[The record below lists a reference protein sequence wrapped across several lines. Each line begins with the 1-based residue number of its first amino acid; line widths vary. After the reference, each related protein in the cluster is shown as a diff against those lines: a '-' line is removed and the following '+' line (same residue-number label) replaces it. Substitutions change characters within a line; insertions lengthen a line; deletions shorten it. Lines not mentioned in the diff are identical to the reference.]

1 MMRRLRRSRALRL
14 SEVGSAPP
22 PHSRFPRP
30 GGGGAPHALVK
41 PRRCER
47 LRRVGSAR
55 DAQRRHRWVQ
65 TARHGWSGGPSPR
78 PNIAEGNLLHAVVI
92 VRRHRAPCSSK
103 SCTHKPAP
111 RPRASRREPR
121 VPKSQRPGLQ
131 GQTRT
136 SSPQQR
142 RVRETPRRAKEQSAT
157 PAVQHRAPA
166 PDAARRKLLHGR
178 GASVGTTVAA
188 ARSPALQR
196 TVPRDPRP
204 GPAPRLCRGT

>member
-1 MMRRLRRSRALRL
+1 MMRRLRRSFALRL

-41 PRRCER
+41 TRRCER

-78 PNIAEGNLLHAVVI
+78 ANIAKGNLLHVVVI
-92 VRRHRAPCSSK
+92 ARRHRAPRSSK
-103 SCTHKPAP
+103 PRTHKPAP

-121 VPKSQRPGLQ
+121 VPKSQRPGL
-131 GQTRT
+131 
-136 SSPQQR
+136 SAKHA
-142 RVRETPRRAKEQSAT
+142 PRRHSSAECVRR
-157 PAVQHRAPA
+157 P
-166 PDAARRKLLHGR
+166 AARRSK
-178 GASVGTTVAA
+178 
-188 ARSPALQR
+188 
-196 TVPRDPRP
+196 VPLPRP
-204 GPAPRLCRGT
+204 GNEPQRLKPPGAVSSTEEELAWTPPPPLREAPRCS

>member
-1 MMRRLRRSRALRL
+1 MMCRLLRGCTLRL
-14 SEVGSAPP
+14 GEVGSAPP

-78 PNIAEGNLLHAVVI
+78 ANIAKGNLLHVVVI
-92 VRRHRAPCSSK
+92 ARRHRALRSSK
-103 SCTHKPAP
+103 PRTHKPAP

-121 VPKSQRPGLQ
+121 VPKSQRPGPCAKHAPRHH
-131 GQTRT
+131 G
-136 SSPQQR
+136 SAECVR
-142 RVRETPRRAKEQSAT
+142 RPV
-157 PAVQHRAPA
+157 
-166 PDAARRKLLHGR
+166 ARRSKVPLPRLSDEPQR
-178 GASVGTTVAA
+178 LEPPGAVSSTEEE
-188 ARSPALQR
+188 PAWAPPPPLR
-196 TVPRDPRP
+196 E
-204 GPAPRLCRGT
+204 APRCS

>member
-1 MMRRLRRSRALRL
+1 MRRLRRSFALRL

-78 PNIAEGNLLHAVVI
+78 ANIAEGNLLHAVVI

-103 SCTHKPAP
+103 SRTHKPAP

-121 VPKSQRPGLQ
+121 VPKSQRPG
-131 GQTRT
+131 
-136 SSPQQR
+136 PC
-142 RVRETPRRAKEQSAT
+142 AK
-157 PAVQHRAPA
+157 H
-166 PDAARRKLLHGR
+166 
-178 GASVGTTVAA
+178 
-188 ARSPALQR
+188 
-196 TVPRDPRP
+196 
-204 GPAPRLCRGT
+204 APRHQRGGECVRRSTAKRSKVPLQQLGSEPQRLMPPGAVSSTKEELAWAPPPPLREAPRCS